1 MHCTTD
7 IHAQPISGP
16 PIGPEGNVCSSD
28 PQLVRATEILPSAQN
43 LGKTM
48 SMTEGKERQRI
59 YRHTLD
65 TTQWSTE

>member
-16 PIGPEGNVCSSD
+16 LICLEGNICSSD

-48 SMTEGKERQRI
+48 SMTEGKERQSI
-59 YRHTLD
+59 HRHTLD
-65 TTQWSTE
+65 TTQ